1 MAQPSVE
8 SPAEVMLTSHSSNE
22 SESVSENSAEFTVEV
37 SEQALYTWLFSPLQR
52 TNRTAEIKSLTLI

>member
-8 SPAEVMLTSHSSNE
+8 SPTEVMLTSHSSKA

-37 SEQALYTWLFSPLQR
+37 SEQALYT
-52 TNRTAEIKSLTLI
+52 